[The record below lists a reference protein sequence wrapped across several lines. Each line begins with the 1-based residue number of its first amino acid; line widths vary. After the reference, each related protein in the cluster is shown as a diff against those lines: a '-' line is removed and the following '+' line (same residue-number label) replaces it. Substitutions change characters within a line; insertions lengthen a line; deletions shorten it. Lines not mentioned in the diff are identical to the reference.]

1 MTTDSKEI
9 SSHDVCVAIEKAE
22 TTQTCD
28 GDTLKICIDSPT
40 GYSEN
45 PSIPLSGV
53 ALPSAQ
59 SPRRHISSLTRNGSR
74 LIQLRSRHISS
85 LMRNGSRFIQLQ
97 RNMNKKYVWS
107 LCLVCVGVAIGLLAA
122 SLKKV
127 PSTEMG
133 VQISVLGSK
142 RRWILSCIIS
152 ISQYDV
158 HKKQLEDAI
167 KSGGLFVGPPGFRF
181 IKFPSTFI
189 TVNFQDRTCVS
200 NDGLL
205 VTFSVTFEYQMT
217 AVNLN
222 TVILKYR
229 NFDKWASIV
238 EQAGLSAIHHTCSE
252 FSVTEFQI
260 KRGIIQSKMEENLR
274 LKLEG
279 DESTS
284 EEGVNAVAV
293 SLQLTYVH
301 LPEEYNEAVA
311 SKQAAE
317 EDITVAIAQR
327 NQEITKAKTN
337 LLKAEEEAHKIKDSA
352 INEAEVLI
360 TEASL
365 KAEETLYS
373 FEKEADALME
383 VKDKLNLTSEGL
395 LAYLTNRLLAEADHL
410 KVTAGE
416 PARLSRRDEL

>member
-1 MTTDSKEI
+1 
-9 SSHDVCVAIEKAE
+9 
-22 TTQTCD
+22 
-28 GDTLKICIDSPT
+28 
-40 GYSEN
+40 
-45 PSIPLSGV
+45 
-53 ALPSAQ
+53 
-59 SPRRHISSLTRNGSR
+59 
-74 LIQLRSRHISS
+74 
-85 LMRNGSRFIQLQ
+85 
-97 RNMNKKYVWS
+97 
-107 LCLVCVGVAIGLLAA
+107 
-122 SLKKV
+122 
-127 PSTEMG
+127 
-133 VQISVLGSK
+133 
-142 RRWILSCIIS
+142 
-152 ISQYDV
+152 
-158 HKKQLEDAI
+158 
-167 KSGGLFVGPPGFRF
+167 
-181 IKFPSTFI
+181 
-189 TVNFQDRTCVS
+189 
-200 NDGLL
+200 
-205 VTFSVTFEYQMT
+205 
-217 AVNLN
+217 
-222 TVILKYR
+222 
-229 NFDKWASIV
+229 
-238 EQAGLSAIHHTCSE
+238 
-252 FSVTEFQI
+252 
-260 KRGIIQSKMEENLR
+260 MEENLR